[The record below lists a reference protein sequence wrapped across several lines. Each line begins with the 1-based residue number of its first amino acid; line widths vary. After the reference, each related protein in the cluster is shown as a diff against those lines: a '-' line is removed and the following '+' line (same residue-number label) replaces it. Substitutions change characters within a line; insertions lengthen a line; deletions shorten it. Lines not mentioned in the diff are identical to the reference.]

1 MLFLFKVVLQQHFLL
16 VLCEV
21 VHLSVSVSQENWQ
34 HSSGRAVTRD
44 DLMMTLANLE
54 SIHIRTIYDNRMASV
69 GLSDISMD
77 TTTKEFT
84 QQGNPRDVEECRLV
98 CL

>member
-1 MLFLFKVVLQQHFLL
+1 M
-16 VLCEV
+16 
-21 VHLSVSVSQENWQ
+21 
-34 HSSGRAVTRD
+34 T
-44 DLMMTLANLE
+44 TLANLE

-77 TTTKEFT
+77 TTTKEFS
-84 QQGNPRDVEECRLV
+84 QQGNPTDVEECRLV

>member
-1 MLFLFKVVLQQHFLL
+1 MLFLFKMVLQQCCLF
-16 VLCEV
+16 VLSEV
-21 VHLSVSVSQENWQ
+21 VHFSVSVSQENWQ

-77 TTTKEFT
+77 TTTREFSLH
-84 QQGNPRDVEECRLV
+84 GNPREVEECRLV

>member
-1 MLFLFKVVLQQHFLL
+1 MFLQLYCLFVL
-16 VLCEV
+16 VSSPLCIC
-21 VHLSVSVSQENWQ
+21 VSQENWQ
-34 HSSGRAVTRD
+34 HSSGRSVTRD

-77 TTTKEFT
+77 TTTKEFSL
-84 QQGNPRDVEECRLV
+84 QGNPRDVEECRLV

>member
-1 MLFLFKVVLQQHFLL
+1 M
-16 VLCEV
+16 LCEV

-34 HSSGRAVTRD
+34 HSSGRAATRD

-84 QQGNPRDVEECRLV
+84 QQGNPRDVEECRFVPLNQI
-98 CL
+98 

>member
-1 MLFLFKVVLQQHFLL
+1 MLL
-16 VLCEV
+16 VSV
-21 VHLSVSVSQENWQ
+21 IHLSFSVSQENWQ

-54 SIHIRTIYDNRMASV
+54 RIHIRTVYDNHMASV

-84 QQGNPRDVEECRLV
+84 LQGNPGDVEECRLV